1 MVGMLMCLL
10 LFQNDLSHS
19 SPASSPYDLNLSGF
33 NHGLYTLHV
42 RAILNGEVI
51 QEFDLS
57 YAYGLST
64 LGPSVGEWN
73 ILTYPDNYFER

>member
-1 MVGMLMCLL
+1 MCPL

-33 NHGLYTLHV
+33 SHGLYTLHV
-42 RAILNGEVI
+42 RAILNGEVM

-57 YAYGLST
+57 YAYALSV
-64 LGPSVGEWN
+64 LGQRVGEWN
-73 ILTYPDNYFER
+73 ILTYPEIYFEH